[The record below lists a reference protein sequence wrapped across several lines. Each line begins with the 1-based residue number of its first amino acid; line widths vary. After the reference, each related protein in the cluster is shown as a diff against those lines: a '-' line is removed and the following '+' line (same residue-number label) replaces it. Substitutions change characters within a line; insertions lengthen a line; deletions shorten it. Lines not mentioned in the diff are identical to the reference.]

1 MRSKFIGFVVGC
13 GLVAATIV
21 PALAC
26 SYNTQASSDQNKPQ
40 QTAQA
45 QDSTSTNAQ

>member
-1 MRSKFIGFVVGC
+1 MRSKIIGLLLGC
-13 GLVAATIV
+13 SLVAAGA

-26 SYNTQASSDQNKPQ
+26 SYNTQASSDTQPQQ

-45 QDSTSTNAQ
+45 QTSSDARAQ

>member
-1 MRSKFIGFVVGC
+1 MRSKIIRLVVGC
-13 GLVAATIV
+13 GLVVAAV

-26 SYNTQASSDQNKPQ
+26 SFNTQASSDQQKQQ

-45 QDSTSTNAQ
+45 QTSSQTSAQ

>member
-1 MRSKFIGFVVGC
+1 MRSKILGIVVGC
-13 GLVAATIV
+13 GLVAAAV

-26 SYNTQASSDQNKPQ
+26 SYNTQASSDQQKQ

-45 QDSTSTNAQ
+45 QTSSQTSAQ

>member
-1 MRSKFIGFVVGC
+1 MRSKILGLVVGC
-13 GLVAATIV
+13 GLIAAAV

-26 SYNTQASSDQNKPQ
+26 PFNTQASSDQQQQ

-45 QDSTSTNAQ
+45 QTSSQTSAQ